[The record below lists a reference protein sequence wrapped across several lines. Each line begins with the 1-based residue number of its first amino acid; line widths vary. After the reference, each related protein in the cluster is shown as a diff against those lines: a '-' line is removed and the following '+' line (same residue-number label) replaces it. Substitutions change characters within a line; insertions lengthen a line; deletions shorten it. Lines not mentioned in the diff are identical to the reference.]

1 MAITTYRETA
11 APGWATTSV
20 IFQLESAFQKLGW
33 HGGTVT
39 GIVTG
44 ITGFSGQ
51 SVVGTSGTDFY
62 DVRPK
67 SGRSVGAAH
76 TCSFSVYRTS
86 GSVSVVYVNRPG
98 SGYSDNDNLVLDG
111 EDIGGGND
119 MTVVAL
125 VDETNYG
132 STSTF
137 YDKDVTTGSTS
148 PWGVLRMVNDSNK
161 VYGDTYFGFQAN
173 GNNLHF
179 SSGTSFMPYKSPTVE
194 YLNLEARY
202 GNSFRGQQYQ
212 ELLFSPNESS
222 NVLDSS
228 GSPNTNINMFQME
241 YASSNSFTLELNVF
255 RSGIDNNF
263 AVFSFKHPDKSSS
276 SIDDNTY
283 GTFFLHKFSHSLLNL
298 DELFLG
304 TLTYIN
310 PAQRNMSQ
318 AHFEFDTTTGNG
330 TSSRRYWLGRQFMMG
345 WASGTYNGIVTNSF
359 VDNIN
364 SSTYPSYQ
372 IPDYERRHYFRTNH
386 GENNAFKGNMNQS
399 DYTNVSPDVLNHN
412 AVIKGIPISSQIVP
426 CPYYLPDDFVLIQ
439 FDHASPGQNIQQY
452 DTVTISGSEVYSVI
466 DGAYNQTDRTRG
478 ILFCARTT

>member
-51 SVVGTSGTDFY
+51 SVVGTSSTDFY

-67 SGRSVGAAH
+67 SGRTVGAAH
-76 TCSFSVYRTS
+76 TCSFSVYRSS
-86 GSVSVVYVNRPG
+86 GSVNLVYVNRPG

-137 YDKDVTTGSTS
+137 YDKDVTTDSTS
-148 PWGVLRMVNDSNK
+148 PWGILRMVNDSNK
-161 VYGDTYFGFQAN
+161 VYGDSYFGFQAN
-173 GNNLHF
+173 GNNLYF
-179 SSGTSFMPYKSPTVE
+179 TSGTSFMPYKSPTVE
-194 YLNLEARY
+194 YLNLESRY
-202 GNSFRGQQYQ
+202 GNSFRGQHYQ
-212 ELLFSPNESS
+212 EVLYDPTGST

-228 GSPNTNINMFQME
+228 GSANTNIDMAQLE

-304 TLTYIN
+304 TMTYIS
-310 PAQRNMSQ
+310 PSSRSMSN
-318 AHFEFDTTTGNG
+318 ANFEMDTTTGNG
-330 TSSRRYWLGRQFMMG
+330 TSSQRWWLGRQFMMG
-345 WASGTYNGIVTNSF
+345 WASGNYNGIVTNTF
-359 VDNIN
+359 QDHIN
-364 SSTYPSYQ
+364 ASTYPSYT

-386 GENNAFKGNMNQS
+386 GLNNAFKGNMNQT
-399 DYTNVSPDVLNHN
+399 DYTNISPDVLNHN

-452 DTVTISGSEVYSVI
+452 DTVTISGSEVYTVI
-466 DGAYNQTDRTRG
+466 DGAYNQTNRTRG

>member
-20 IFQLESAFQKLGW
+20 IYQLESAFQKLGW

-44 ITGFSGQ
+44 ISGFSGQ
-51 SVVGTSGTDFY
+51 SVVGSSGTDFY

-76 TCSFSVYRTS
+76 TCSFAVIRNS
-86 GSVSVVYVNRPG
+86 GSVTGVYVNRPG

-111 EDIGGGND
+111 ADIGGGND

-125 VDETNYG
+125 VDESNYG

-137 YDKDVTTGSTS
+137 YDKDVTTDSS
-148 PWGVLRMVNDSNK
+148 YPWGVLRMVQDNSK
-161 VYGDTYFGFQAN
+161 VYGDSYFGFQADSTK
-173 GNNLHF
+173 LYF
-179 SSGTSFMPYKSPTVE
+179 SSGSSFHPYKSPTVE
-194 YLNLEARY
+194 YLNLESRY

-212 ELLFSPNESS
+212 DVHYDPTGQGQ
-222 NVLDSS
+222 VLSTTTI
-228 GSPNTNINMFQME
+228 NTNIDIAQFE

-298 DELFLG
+298 DEMLLG
-304 TLTYIN
+304 SMTY
-310 PAQRNMSQ
+310 MSPQ
-318 AHFEFDTTTGNG
+318 YRDMTNAHHEMFTTTGN
-330 TSSRRYWLGRQFMMG
+330 SVSQQYWLGRHFMMG
-345 WASGTYNGIVTNSF
+345 WATGTYTGNVNPYF
-359 VDNIN
+359 RDYLNA
-364 SSTYPSYQ
+364 STYPRQ
-372 IPDYERRHYFRTNH
+372 INEDERRHYYRTND
-386 GENNAFKGNMNQS
+386 NAAHPIKGNLNLT
-399 DYTNVSPDVLNHN
+399 DYTNKTPDVLNHN
-412 AVIKGIPISSQIVP
+412 AVYKGIPLSSQIVP
-426 CPYYLPDDFVLIQ
+426 CPFYLPDDFVLIE
-439 FDHASPGQNIQQY
+439 FNHASPDQNIQQY
-452 DTVTISGSEVYSVI
+452 DTITISGSEVYSVI
-466 DGAYNQTDRTRG
+466 DGAYNQTTRTRG
-478 ILFCARTT
+478 ILLCARTVG

>member
-51 SVVGTSGTDFY
+51 SVVGTSSTDFY

-76 TCSFSVYRTS
+76 TCSFSVYRS
-86 GSVSVVYVNRPG
+86 GGSVNLVYVNRPG

-137 YDKDVTTGSTS
+137 YDKDVTTDSTS

-161 VYGDTYFGFQAN
+161 VYGDSYFGFQAN

-179 SSGTSFMPYKSPTVE
+179 TSGSSFMPYKSPTVE

-212 ELLFSPNESS
+212 ELLFNPNDAS

-304 TLTYIN
+304 TISYID

-318 AHFEFDTTTGNG
+318 AHFEFDTSTGNG

-359 VDNIN
+359 RDHIN
-364 SSTYPSYQ
+364 SSTYPDYQ

-386 GENNAFKGNMNQS
+386 GENNAFKGNMNQT
-399 DYTNVSPDVLNHN
+399 DYTNKSPDVVNHN

-452 DTVTISGSEVYSVI
+452 DTVTISGSEVYTVI
-466 DGAYNQTDRTRG
+466 DGAYNQTNRTRG